1 MKRYCKQFLAL
12 IALGLLGAMALATAG
27 AAEDAYPTRRVTLVV
42 PSPAGSTTDALARL
56 VAEQLQQKWGSP
68 VIVENNSRG
77 LNAGAD
83 QVSRAAAD
91 GYTLLISPPLPLTV
105 AHLLYREI
113 SYQPGQ
119 FVPVSL
125 LAKIPNVLAV
135 RNNFPGKT
143 VKELVAYAKANP
155 GKVTYAS
162 QGAGSTAHLS
172 GAQLE
177 VRAGIKMTHVPYR
190 GSAPAINDLIAGH
203 IDLFFD
209 TLTTSVPLY
218 QSGKI
223 RIMAVASPERVEAVK
238 ELPTIAESG
247 FPGFRSITWFAMA
260 GPPKLPAALA
270 ARINRDVVDILK
282 RPDVDK
288 RLRGLRLDPMIGSPA
303 DAAKFFAEESAL
315 WGGVIKEAKVTIP

>member
-1 MKRYCKQFLAL
+1 MQRYVTRLAAGLFAAL
-12 IALGLLGAMALATAG
+12 ILATTSPAQ
-27 AAEDAYPTRRVTLVV
+27 DTYPNRRVTVVV

-68 VIVENNSRG
+68 VIVENNARG
-77 LNAGAD
+77 LNAGAE
-83 QVSRAAAD
+83 QASRAAAD
-91 GYTLLISPPLPLTV
+91 GYTLLVSPPLPLTV
-105 AHLLYREI
+105 ANLLYREI
-113 SYQPGQ
+113 GYQPGQ

-135 RNNFPGKT
+135 RNNFPAKT

-155 GKVTYAS
+155 GKLTYAS

-190 GSAPAINDLIAGH
+190 GAAPALNDLIAGH

-209 TLTTSVPLY
+209 TLTTSVPMY
-218 QSGKI
+218 RSGKI
-223 RIMAVASPERVEAVK
+223 RIMAVASPERVDAVK

-260 GPPKLPAALA
+260 GPPKMPAALA
-270 ARINRDVVDILK
+270 QRINRDVVDILK

-288 RLRGLRLDPMIGSPA
+288 RLRELRLDPMIGSPA
-303 DAAKFFAEESAL
+303 DAVQFFAEETKL
-315 WGGVIKEAKVTIP
+315 WGGVIKEANVTIPK